1 MISVQCFQKDT
12 FRKKG
17 DKGCNEGEGKKGQG
31 YMKILNEKGGKG
43 K

>member
-17 DKGCNEGEGKKGQG
+17 DKGCNEGEGKKG
-31 YMKILNEKGGKG
+31 KGCWGVGGGRKG
-43 K
+43 M